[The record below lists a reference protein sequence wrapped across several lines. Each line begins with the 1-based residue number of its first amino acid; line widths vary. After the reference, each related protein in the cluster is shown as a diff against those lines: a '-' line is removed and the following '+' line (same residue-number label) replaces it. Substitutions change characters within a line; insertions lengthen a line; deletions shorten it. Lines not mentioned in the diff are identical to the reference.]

1 MPGHRETQATRRE
14 QILEA
19 AYEVA
24 LRRGIDG
31 LTVRAVAA
39 RARLSHSLVLFH
51 FKRKDQL
58 GLALLDRV
66 LAGTLSLGLPDE
78 IRTIRTARERLQALV
93 RQEVQRLSVEPRRL
107 RLLLEFWTR
116 GGHNAVIRQ
125 KIGAGLDGYRTAF
138 QDLVSDTS
146 DGKASSRGSSAGL
159 AAVAVSLIIG
169 YPVQAMID
177 PERVPAGEYLAA
189 VQGALQHLGLAACA
203 VPHGLDDRYPMV
215 PVRETAA
222 GQIRWACTNPWH
234 PHDPGPCPSCGH
246 SGRPSSI
253 GSGPAAEARCR
264 KCRQPWLPAQRS
276 DRTSPA
282 ASPTNSTD
290 SAPPS

>member
-1 MPGHRETQATRRE
+1 MPGQRETQATRRE

-66 LAGTLSLGLPDE
+66 LAGTLSLTLGDE
-78 IRTIRTARERLQALV
+78 IRSIRNPSERLQALF
-93 RQEVQRLSVEPRRL
+93 RQELHRLSEEPRRL

-125 KIGAGLDGYRTAF
+125 KIAAGLDRYRTAF
-138 QDLVSDTS
+138 QDLAAEISGADGRRSTS
-146 DGKASSRGSSAGL
+146 GGS

-177 PERVPAGEYLAA
+177 PEHVGVGEYLVA
-189 VQGALQHLGLAACA
+189 VRGAMGQLG
-203 VPHGLDDRYPMV
+203 V
-215 PVRETAA
+215 TA
-222 GQIRWACTNPWH
+222 
-234 PHDPGPCPSCGH
+234 
-246 SGRPSSI
+246 
-253 GSGPAAEARCR
+253 
-264 KCRQPWLPAQRS
+264 
-276 DRTSPA
+276 
-282 ASPTNSTD
+282 
-290 SAPPS
+290 

>member
-1 MPGHRETQATRRE
+1 MPGQRENQATRQE

-66 LAGTLSLGLPDE
+66 LAGTLSLTLPNE
-78 IRTIRTARERLQALV
+78 IRTIRKPRERLQALV
-93 RQEVQRLSVEPRRL
+93 SQELQRMSEEPRRL

-125 KIGAGLDGYRTAF
+125 KIGAGLSEYRTAF
-138 QDLVSDTS
+138 QDVLSEMS
-146 DGKASSRGSSAGL
+146 NGKTGGRSSSAGL

-177 PERVPAGEYLAA
+177 PERLGEGEYLAS
-189 VQGALQHLGLAACA
+189 VQGVLAHLGLAA
-203 VPHGLDDRYPMV
+203 
-215 PVRETAA
+215 
-222 GQIRWACTNPWH
+222 
-234 PHDPGPCPSCGH
+234 
-246 SGRPSSI
+246 
-253 GSGPAAEARCR
+253 
-264 KCRQPWLPAQRS
+264 
-276 DRTSPA
+276 
-282 ASPTNSTD
+282 
-290 SAPPS
+290 